1 MQESSRTN
9 RIESNRIEPIDLEI
23 SSKTKKDQKISF
35 MFHALFISY
44 SSLYCK
50 KYNAQAYHGAY
61 SSVDNTGTTTTTTT
75 TTTYSRHYSW
85 DNNN

>member
-9 RIESNRIEPIDLEI
+9 RIESIESNQSTWKYLLR
-23 SSKTKKDQKISF
+23 QKIKRS
-35 MFHALFISY
+35 HVSCIVHTVSY

-61 SSVDNTGTTTTTTT
+61 SSVDNTGTTTTTTI